1 MSLEDKIIHETSIGY
16 VFKVKKN
23 YFEVRIN
30 RDWDSISD
38 SAYVDVSIAVARLD
52 YLTNNSVNPLALALD
67 FNADIVH
74 NNGHDCSKE

>member
-16 VFKVKKN
+16 VFRVKKN

-38 SAYVDVSIAVARLD
+38 SAYDDVSIAIARLD
-52 YLTNNSVNPLALALD
+52 YLT
-67 FNADIVH
+67 
-74 NNGHDCSKE
+74 GKERKWKKN

>member
-16 VFKVKKN
+16 VFVVNKN

-38 SAYVDVSIAVARLD
+38 SAYIDVSIAVARLD
-52 YLTNNSVNPLALALD
+52 YLTKRKE
-67 FNADIVH
+67 NA
-74 NNGHDCSKE
+74 NLN